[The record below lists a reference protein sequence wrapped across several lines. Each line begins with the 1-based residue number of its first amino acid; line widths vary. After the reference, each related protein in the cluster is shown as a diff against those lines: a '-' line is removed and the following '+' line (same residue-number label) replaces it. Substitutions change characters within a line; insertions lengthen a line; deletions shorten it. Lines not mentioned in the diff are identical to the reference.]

1 MIGILILSIK
11 LLIHEKY
18 EYQVISIDDYQF
30 KEQMNNLGNSGWEA
44 ISARRVIDEYSKP
57 SYEIIFKKVHLIKVS
72 KIGR

>member
-1 MIGILILSIK
+1 MTLEENIKTIKNILLYILLIGILILSIK

-44 ISARRVIDEYSKP
+44 ISARRVIDEY
-57 SYEIIFKKVHLIKVS
+57 
-72 KIGR
+72 